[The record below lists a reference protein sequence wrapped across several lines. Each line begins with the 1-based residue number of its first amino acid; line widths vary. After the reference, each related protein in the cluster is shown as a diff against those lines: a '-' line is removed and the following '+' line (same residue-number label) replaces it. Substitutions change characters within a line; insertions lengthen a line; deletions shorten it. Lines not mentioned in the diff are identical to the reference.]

1 MKLIYF
7 DLRADTVNAFCVLEN
22 CSLRTFG
29 NECLC
34 GLRTS
39 YVINDKDKSS
49 IFLFCTLMD
58 FSCSKEQLSANI
70 VLKLKMY
77 PKKINTVFNFFFF
90 GSVISKGLGKGC
102 IFPLNL
108 NL

>member
-90 GSVISKGLGKGC
+90 GSVISKGHL
-102 IFPLNL
+102 FPLNL

>member
-1 MKLIYF
+1 LKLIYF

-77 PKKINTVFNFFFF
+77 PKKINTVFNYFFLARSSRKVLGNGVFF
-90 GSVISKGLGKGC
+90 L
-102 IFPLNL
+102 
-108 NL
+108 